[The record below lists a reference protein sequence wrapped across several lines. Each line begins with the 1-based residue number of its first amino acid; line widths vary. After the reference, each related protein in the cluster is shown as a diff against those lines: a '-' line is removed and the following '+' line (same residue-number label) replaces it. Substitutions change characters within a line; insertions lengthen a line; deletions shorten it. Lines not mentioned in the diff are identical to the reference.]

1 MSDSTQPNL
10 HLSPDGPDLLGGG
23 TGPGPA
29 GARGGKSVALT
40 SAGVQAREEGPSL
53 DAANQSLADALKLIF
68 SILNIA
74 LVVISVFY
82 LLSGFQQIKEG
93 ESGVRLVFGKVDA
106 QDLEPG
112 FRFSFPY
119 PIGQLQKVS
128 TGNQSVELSK
138 EFWPYVA
145 DSDLNKTVDQLP
157 RNPQLN
163 PERDGSLITA
173 DLNLAH
179 TQWKVEYVRRNS
191 AKYAQNVLPGENELN
206 IVRAAVSRG
215 VVHAMAAID
224 LDSFLAQP
232 DADTGSV
239 ASQARQV
246 AQRTLDS
253 IESGIT
259 IERMTLREK
268 IAPLAVRSKFQD
280 VLSAEQNSAKMRI
293 LAEQYAQNK
302 LNTTAGT
309 AAVLLKA
316 EIDAYEKAI
325 ETNDSKG
332 AEERLAR
339 IDLILEGKE
348 IEVNGTKVTPVV
360 SGEVARLLADADQ
373 YRGTVV
379 NQRQRE
385 LARVIAKN
393 EQFKSNPLVTVHNEW
408 ADGLSTF
415 LARENVLKLYLPQH
429 TNTLSISVIPDPDVL
444 RDLARQKNVAEGA
457 KGEEQRK
464 EEINKQRFNTPTG
477 LQVTP
482 KS

>member
-1 MSDSTQPNL
+1 MKSCLFQ
-10 HLSPDGPDLLGGG
+10 PDGPDLGGG
-23 TGPGPA
+23 TPPA
-29 GARGGKSVALT
+29 GSRGGKSVALT
-40 SAGVQAREEGPSL
+40 GASARAREDGPSL

-74 LVVISVFY
+74 LVVIAVFY

-93 ESGVRLVFGKVDA
+93 ESGVRLVFGKVEA

-128 TGNQSVELSK
+128 TGNQSVQIDK

-145 DSDLNKTVDQLP
+145 DSDATKPIDQLP

-191 AKYAQNVLPGENELN
+191 AKYAQNILPGENELN

-215 VVHAMAAID
+215 IVHAMSSID
-224 LDSFLAQP
+224 LESFLKQA
-232 DADTGSV
+232 DADSGSV
-239 ASQARQV
+239 AALARQI

-253 IESGIT
+253 VESGIT
-259 IERMTLREK
+259 LERLTLK
-268 IAPLAVRSKFQD
+268 QKMPPLAVRQKFTD
-280 VLSAEQNSAKMRI
+280 VLTAEQNAAKRREQ
-293 LAEQYAQNK
+293 AAQYAQK
-302 LNTTAGT
+302 TLNTTAGT
-309 AAVLLKA
+309 AAELLKA
-316 EIDAYEKAI
+316 EIDEYERAI
-325 ETNDSKG
+325 ETGNTQG
-332 AEERLAR
+332 AEARLTR
-339 IDLILEGKE
+339 IDTILEGRE
-348 IEVNGTKVTPVV
+348 IEINGAKVTPIV
-360 SGEVARLLADADQ
+360 SGEVARLLADAEQ
-373 YRGTVV
+373 YRGNIV

-385 LARVIAKN
+385 LARVMAKN

-415 LARENVLKLYLPQH
+415 LARENVLKLYLPAH
-429 TNTLSISVIPDPDVL
+429 TNTLSINVIPDPDVL
-444 RDLARQKNVAEGA
+444 RDLARLKNVAEGA

-464 EEINKQRFNTPTG
+464 KEMDEKRFNTPTG

>member
-1 MSDSTQPNL
+1 MKTCL
-10 HLSPDGPDLLGGG
+10 FEPDGPDLIGGGGGG
-23 TGPGPA
+23 TPPA
-29 GARGGKSVALT
+29 GARGGKSIALT
-40 SAGVQAREEGPSL
+40 GASARAREDGPSM

-74 LVVISVFY
+74 LVVIGVFY
-82 LLSGFQQIKEG
+82 ILSGFQQIKEG

-128 TGNQSVELSK
+128 TGNQSVQIDK

-145 DSDLNKTVDQLP
+145 DSDANKPVDQLP

-191 AKYAQNVLPGENELN
+191 AKYAQNILPGDNEQN

-215 VVHAMAAID
+215 VVQAMSSID
-224 LDSFLAQP
+224 LESFLKQA

-239 ASQARQV
+239 AAMARQI
-246 AQRTLDS
+246 AQRTLDG
-253 IESGIT
+253 IESGISL
-259 IERMTLREK
+259 ERLTLK
-268 IAPLAVRSKFQD
+268 QKMPPLAVRSKFQD
-280 VLSAEQNSAKMRI
+280 VLSAEQNAAKRREQ
-293 LAEQYAQNK
+293 AAQYAQK
-302 LNTTAGT
+302 TLNTTAGT
-309 AAVLLKA
+309 AAELLKG
-316 EIDAYEKAI
+316 EIDEYERAI
-325 ETNDSKG
+325 ETGDAKG
-332 AEERLAR
+332 ADARLAR
-339 IDLILEGKE
+339 IDTILEGRE
-348 IEVNGTKVTPVV
+348 IEINGAKVTPVV
-360 SGEVARLLADADQ
+360 SGEVSRLLADAEQ
-373 YRGTVV
+373 YRGNIV

-385 LARVIAKN
+385 LARVLAKN

-408 ADGLSTF
+408 ADGLTTF
-415 LARENVLKLYLPQH
+415 MARENVLKLYLPQH
-429 TNTLSISVIPDPDVL
+429 TSTLSISVIPDPDIL
-444 RDLARQKNVAEGA
+444 REQARIKNVAEGA
-457 KGEEQRK
+457 KGEQQRIK
-464 EEINKQRFNTPTG
+464 EMNDKRFNTPTG
-477 LQVTP
+477 LQATP

>member
-1 MSDSTQPNL
+1 MSHRTRSNPL
-10 HLSPDGPDLLGGG
+10 LSPDEPNLIGGG
-23 TGPGPA
+23 APAPA

-40 SAGVQAREEGPSL
+40 SAGAQAREEGPSL

-74 LVVISVFY
+74 LVVIAVFY
-82 LLSGFQQIKEG
+82 ILSGFQQIKEG

-128 TGNQSVELSK
+128 TGNQSVELNK

-145 DSDLNKTVDQLP
+145 DSDANKTVDQLP

-215 VVHAMAAID
+215 VVHAMAMID
-224 LDSFLAQP
+224 LDSFIAQP

-246 AQRTLDS
+246 AQRSLDA
-253 IESGIT
+253 IESGIS
-259 IERMTLREK
+259 IERLTLRQK
-268 IAPLAVRSKFQD
+268 MPPLAVRSKFEE
-280 VLSAEQNSAKMRI
+280 VFSAGQNAAQRREQA
-293 LAEQYAQNK
+293 AQYAQNK
-302 LNTTAGT
+302 LNATAGT
-309 AAVLLKA
+309 AAELLKV

-325 ETNDSKG
+325 ETSDSKG
-332 AEERLAR
+332 AEARLTR
-339 IDLILEGKE
+339 IDAILEGKE
-348 IEVNGTKVTPVV
+348 IEIDGKKVTPVV

-408 ADGLSTF
+408 ANGLSTF
-415 LARENVLKLYLPQH
+415 LARENVLKLYLPQN
-429 TNTLSISVIPDPDVL
+429 TATLSISVIPDPDVL
-444 RDLARQKNVAEGA
+444 RDLARLKNVAEGA

-464 EEINKQRFNTPTG
+464 KEIDQKRFDTPTG

>member
-1 MSDSTQPNL
+1 MGDSTQSHMN
-10 HLSPDGPDLLGGG
+10 LSPDGPDLLGGG
-23 TGPGPA
+23 AGPA
-29 GARGGKSVALT
+29 PGGARGGKSVALT
-40 SAGVQAREEGPSL
+40 SAAAQAREDGPSL

-74 LVVISVFY
+74 LVVIAVFY
-82 LLSGFQQIKEG
+82 VLSGFQQIKEG

-128 TGNQSVELSK
+128 TGNQSLELKK

-145 DSDLNKTVDQLP
+145 DPDLNKPIDQLP

-215 VVHAMAAID
+215 IVHAMAAID

-232 DADTGSV
+232 ETDSGSV
-239 ASQARQV
+239 SSQAQRV
-246 AQRTLDS
+246 AQRTLDA

-259 IERMTLREK
+259 IERLTLREK
-268 IAPLAVRSKFQD
+268 IAPLAVLSKFQD
-280 VLSAEQNSAKMRI
+280 VFSAEQNAAKRREQ
-293 LAEQYAQNK
+293 AAQYAQKK

-309 AAVLLKA
+309 AADLLKV
-316 EIDAYEKAI
+316 EIDEYERAI
-325 ETNDSKG
+325 ETGDAKE
-332 AEERLAR
+332 AENRLAR
-339 IDLILEGKE
+339 IDAILEGKE

-360 SGEVARLLADADQ
+360 SGEVARLLADAEQ
-373 YRGTVV
+373 YRGNVV

-429 TNTLSISVIPDPDVL
+429 TNTLSISIIPDPDVL

-464 EEINKQRFNTPTG
+464 KEMDEKRFNTPTG

>member
-1 MSDSTQPNL
+1 MSDSTQPNHL
-10 HLSPDGPDLLGGG
+10 LSPDGPDLLGGG
-23 TGPGPA
+23 EATPA
-29 GARGGKSVALT
+29 AGSRGGKSVALT
-40 SAGVQAREEGPSL
+40 GAAAQAREDGPSL

-74 LVVISVFY
+74 LVVIAAFY

-128 TGNQSVELSK
+128 TGNQSVELNK

-145 DSDLNKTVDQLP
+145 DSDLNKPVDQLP

-179 TQWKVEYVRRNS
+179 TQWKIEYVRRNS
-191 AKYAQNVLPGENELN
+191 AKYAQNVLPGENELS

-215 VVHAMAAID
+215 VVHAVAAID
-224 LDSFLAQP
+224 LETFLNQA
-232 DADTGSV
+232 DANTGSV
-239 ASQARQV
+239 ALLAKQI
-246 AQRTLDS
+246 AQRTLDG

-259 IERMTLREK
+259 IEGLALKQKM
-268 IAPLAVRSKFQD
+268 APLAVRSKFQD
-280 VLSAEQNSAKMRI
+280 VGSAEQNAAKRREQ
-293 LAEQYAQNK
+293 AAQYAQKK

-309 AAVLLKA
+309 AADLLKG
-316 EIDAYEKAI
+316 EIDEYERAI
-325 ETNDSKG
+325 ETGDAKG
-332 AEERLAR
+332 AELRLGR
-339 IDLILEGKE
+339 IDAILEGKE
-348 IEVNGTKVTPVV
+348 IEVNGVKVTPVI
-360 SGEVARLLADADQ
+360 SGEVARLLADAEQ
-373 YRGTVV
+373 YRGNVV

-429 TNTLSISVIPDPDVL
+429 TNTLSINVIPDPDVL

-457 KGEEQRK
+457 KGEEQRR